1 MLRAS
6 TKSPPEIRDH
16 RQSTAGEIGQTLRRT
31 REARGEDLACVSD
44 LLRIRIDYLAALE
57 KGELS
62 RLPGRPYALGYL
74 RSYGNHLGL
83 NGEELVGRLK
93 GVTDHSFAPPALS
106 LRPPVVPPAWRPRR
120 AVMLCLLLGAG
131 AAGYYAMFE
140 REWGEA
146 GGSDVLP
153 TGTARAPIKP
163 ALSGGSDRL
172 STTTQVDGSYG
183 AASVQAAVDPASEGR
198 SITDD
203 VAVPPEGAGA
213 REAIP
218 LLEASEEPAPSAS
231 VGSYGEAR
239 EVTRDLAAAAPS
251 GGAATD
257 HERTMAP
264 ATTAAVELTVLSAG
278 QSSSAAT
285 TPVPPAGRFTV
296 HVALVRNA
304 ADASG
309 EWQRL
314 ARLYSSLA
322 SLAPQPARP
331 VEVSGKGTFYRVLG
345 GEFATRAEARAV
357 CDKVR
362 SEGGGCNE
370 VAL

>member
-1 MLRAS
+1 
-6 TKSPPEIRDH
+6 
-16 RQSTAGEIGQTLRRT
+16 
-31 REARGEDLACVSD
+31 
-44 LLRIRIDYLAALE
+44 
-57 KGELS
+57 
-62 RLPGRPYALGYL
+62 
-74 RSYGNHLGL
+74 
-83 NGEELVGRLK
+83 
-93 GVTDHSFAPPALS
+93 
-106 LRPPVVPPAWRPRR
+106 
-120 AVMLCLLLGAG
+120 
-131 AAGYYAMFE
+131 
-140 REWGEA
+140 
-146 GGSDVLP
+146 
-153 TGTARAPIKP
+153 
-163 ALSGGSDRL
+163 
-172 STTTQVDGSYG
+172 
-183 AASVQAAVDPASEGR
+183 
-198 SITDD
+198 
-203 VAVPPEGAGA
+203 
-213 REAIP
+213 
-218 LLEASEEPAPSAS
+218 
-231 VGSYGEAR
+231 
-239 EVTRDLAAAAPS
+239 
-251 GGAATD
+251 
-257 HERTMAP
+257 MAP

-314 ARLYSSLA
+314 ARRYSSLA

>member
-1 MLRAS
+1 MLGAS
-6 TKSPPEIRDH
+6 AKSPPEIRDH

-57 KGELS
+57 EGELS

-83 NGEELVGRLK
+83 NEEELVGRLK

-106 LRPPVVPPAWRPRR
+106 LRPPVVPPARRPRR

-131 AAGYYAMFE
+131 VAGYYAMSE
-140 REWGEA
+140 WEWGEA
-146 GGSDVLP
+146 GRSDALP

-163 ALSGGSDRL
+163 APSAGSDRL
-172 STTTQVDGSYG
+172 STVLQTDGSYG
-183 AASVQAAVDPASEGR
+183 TTSAQAAVGPASAGR
-198 SITDD
+198 SAFDD
-203 VAVPPEGAGA
+203 VAVQPEAARAG
-213 REAIP
+213 EPIS
-218 LLEASEEPAPSAS
+218 LLEASEEPIPSAS
-231 VGSYGEAR
+231 IRSRGERR
-239 EVTRDLAAAAPS
+239 EVAGDPAPAAPS
-251 GGAATD
+251 DGIAAD
-257 HERTMAP
+257 HKRTMAP
-264 ATTAAVELTVLSAG
+264 VTTAAIEPAVSSG
-278 QSSSAAT
+278 NQSSSAAT
-285 TPVPPAGRFTV
+285 ALVPPAERFTV

-304 ADASG
+304 ADAPG

-314 ARLYSSLA
+314 VRRYSSLA
-322 SLAPQPARP
+322 SLTPQSPRP